1 MSILKSSWFSINS
14 QTNKDIFNESKESNE
29 SKENKENKS
38 KENEMF
44 IFEIDSDK
52 IWEKMKNLEER
63 IDNCKNIHN
72 DILKV
77 LNDLKK
83 DIERIENNDNEIKGE
98 IEKIYTRVKANENV
112 CNSIKN
118 DNLKL
123 INRIL
128 EAEISVERTT
138 NILLRKNISFP
149 FTPLSNKF
157 NL

>member
-14 QTNKDIFNESKESNE
+14 QTNKDIFNESNESKESKESNE
-29 SKENKENKS
+29 S
-38 KENEMF
+38 NEMF

-52 IWEKMKNLEER
+52 IWKKMKNLEER

-98 IEKIYTRVKANENV
+98 IEKIYTRVKTNETV

>member
-1 MSILKSSWFSINS
+1 MSIIKSSWFSINNS
-14 QTNKDIFNESKESNE
+14 ETNKDISDNNDPNNND
-29 SKENKENKS
+29 KENKD
-38 KENEMF
+38 EMF

-52 IWEKMKNLEER
+52 IWKKIEILEKR
-63 IDNCKNIHN
+63 IDNCENIHN

-77 LNDLKK
+77 INDLKK
-83 DIERIENNDNEIKGE
+83 DIEKIEERIENNDIELKGE
-98 IEKIYTRVKANENV
+98 IEKIYTKLKANETV

>member
-1 MSILKSSWFSINS
+1 MSLMKSSWFSINTEVDIND
-14 QTNKDIFNESKESNE
+14 TNNDKKDNDKDNDFN
-29 SKENKENKS
+29 
-38 KENEMF
+38 

-52 IWEKMKNLEER
+52 IIKKIEMLEKKVSNYENIYNDVFQLLNNLR
-63 IDNCKNIHN
+63 
-72 DILKV
+72 
-77 LNDLKK
+77 K
-83 DIERIENNDNEIKGE
+83 DIEKLENENNELKERINIFSTRLKSNE
-98 IEKIYTRVKANENV
+98 TS

-138 NILLRKNISFP
+138 NILLRKHISFP

>member
-1 MSILKSSWFSINS
+1 MKSSWFSINTEVDIND
-14 QTNKDIFNESKESNE
+14 TNNDKKDNDKDNDFN
-29 SKENKENKS
+29 
-38 KENEMF
+38 

-52 IWEKMKNLEER
+52 IIKKIEMLEKKVSNYENIYNDVFQLLNNLR
-63 IDNCKNIHN
+63 
-72 DILKV
+72 
-77 LNDLKK
+77 K
-83 DIERIENNDNEIKGE
+83 DIEKLENENNELKERINIFSTRLKSNE
-98 IEKIYTRVKANENV
+98 TS

-138 NILLRKNISFP
+138 NILLRKHISFP